1 MDVAGTADTL
11 RVVVMSL
18 GERVVHIVDMTT
30 RPGEAWMLQ
39 VGRNLFD
46 EESDTLASKRY
57 LITDR
62 DAKYTQQF
70 RRLVEEGGTDA
81 DARRTADRRER
92 AMTIWIVARR
102 GR

>member
-1 MDVAGTADTL
+1 MNATSGQK
-11 RVVVMSL
+11 SY
-18 GERVVHIVDMTT
+18 
-30 RPGEAWMLQ
+30 
-39 VGRNLFD
+39 D
-46 EESDTLASKRY
+46 EESGALASKRY
-57 LITDR
+57 LIIDR

>member
-1 MDVAGTADTL
+1 MAAIDFFTVEVWTSRGLLTHYVL
-11 RVVVMSL
+11 FVMSL

-62 DAKYTQQF
+62 DANP
-70 RRLVEEGGTDA
+70 
-81 DARRTADRRER
+81 
-92 AMTIWIVARR
+92 
-102 GR
+102 